1 MDATPSMVNLKENR
15 HPKKMVKKSSLHKTD
30 HHHHPKLS
38 DVLATPDMLPSA
50 SSSSYPLQQ
59 ALGPGGNAI
68 AQAASQAI
76 AATQALTGRR
86 TSSLKASFEAIH
98 MGVQSHEF
106 SVGRE
111 LAGAAAS
118 AIAGTSFG
126 PDGPPPKRKKSRSTE
141 QVLDVVTAGGSGG
154 GFLDDNSFMDDP
166 DLNLSADLRDQDWN
180 FDPNEPRYC
189 ICNQVSYG
197 DMVAC
202 DNEDVSFLTSFLL
215 PIYILWTVFI
225 FLQCPYEWFHYPCV
239 GIEAP
244 PKGKWYC
251 PTCQGNL
258 ARRKGRK

>member
-1 MDATPSMVNLKENR
+1 MHVFF
-15 HPKKMVKKSSLHKTD
+15 KKLQVKKSSLHKSE
-30 HHHHPKLS
+30 HYPKFN
-38 DVLATPDMLPSA
+38 DVLSAASDMSPSA

-106 SVGRE
+106 SIGRE
-111 LAGAAAS
+111 LAGAAQS

-126 PDGPPPKRKKSRSTE
+126 PDYAAGSGGPPQPKRKKSKSTE
-141 QVLDVVTAGGSGG
+141 VLDVVTASSH
-154 GFLDDNSFMDDP
+154 GFLDDSLIDP
-166 DLNLSADLRDQDWN
+166 DLNIDLRDQDWN

-202 DNEDVSFLTSFLL
+202 DNEDVSL
-215 PIYILWTVFI
+215 
-225 FLQCPYEWFHYPCV
+225 
-239 GIEAP
+239 
-244 PKGKWYC
+244 
-251 PTCQGNL
+251 
-258 ARRKGRK
+258 

>member
-1 MDATPSMVNLKENR
+1 
-15 HPKKMVKKSSLHKTD
+15 
-30 HHHHPKLS
+30 
-38 DVLATPDMLPSA
+38 MLGSA
-50 SSSSYPLQQ
+50 SSSSSYPLQQ

-111 LAGAAAS
+111 LAGAAQS
-118 AIAGTSFG
+118 AIAGTSFA

-141 QVLDVVTAGGSGG
+141 QVLDVVTGGA
-154 GFLDDNSFMDDP
+154 GFLDDSLMEP
-166 DLNLSADLRDQDWN
+166 DLNISADLRDQDWN

-202 DNEDVSFLTSFLL
+202 DNEDVSSASSVSQIESTVKASMLTLKNSFSGLL
-215 PIYILWTVFI
+215 FSLCQIGVCLPFDNGSAIEKRIIGVRYSKREHK
-225 FLQCPYEWFHYPCV
+225 YNFHHC
-239 GIEAP
+239 
-244 PKGKWYC
+244 
-251 PTCQGNL
+251 
-258 ARRKGRK
+258 